1 MGSSF
6 STIGRYVWIALMAE
20 SVSNPSD
27 PVTTDELP
35 PQASHSDLRWPWVW
49 AVMLVLA
56 IASALIGQQLRHG
69 SAVGLLLP
77 VLTLLVCLLAASF
90 DAATSRIPNPI
101 TYTAI
106 LIGLALNT
114 LPTLLTRVGGPDL
127 TTWLGDV
134 GIGQAFLGFGVCAG
148 IGLICLLLAGMG
160 GGDVKLLVAVG
171 AMLGFSQATHIFL
184 WTLVIAVPYALINL
198 LIRGRLN
205 GVLAAA
211 GLQLLQIVYFRR
223 FEPVVAP
230 SQTTIPLAVPLTLAI
245 FCARIVPQEV
255 VARWLG
261 GT

>member
-1 MGSSF
+1 MPQ
-6 STIGRYVWIALMAE
+6 
-20 SVSNPSD
+20 SVSNPSNS
-27 PVTTDELP
+27 VSTD
-35 PQASHSDLRWPWVW
+35 DLAPGVSTPDFRWPSVW
-49 AVMLVLA
+49 AGLVVVA
-56 IASALIGQQLRHG
+56 IASAFIAQVLRHG
-69 SAVGLLLP
+69 SGAGLLLP

-101 TYTAI
+101 TYTAT
-106 LIGLALNT
+106 LAGLALNSIPALIT
-114 LPTLLTRVGGPDL
+114 AARGPDIGP
-127 TTWLGDV
+127 WLGAA

-148 IGLICLLLAGMG
+148 IGLVCLLLAGMG

-171 AMLGFSQATHIFL
+171 ALLGFSQATHIFL
-184 WTLVIAVPYALINL
+184 WTLVIAVPYALVNL

-223 FEPVVAP
+223 FDPVDAP
-230 SQTTIPLAVPLTLAI
+230 SRTTIPLAVPLTLAI

>member
-1 MGSSF
+1 
-6 STIGRYVWIALMAE
+6 MAE
-20 SVSNPSD
+20 PVSNPSN
-27 PVTTDELP
+27 PVTTDDL
-35 PQASHSDLRWPWVW
+35 ASDVGTPDLRWPAVW
-49 AVMLVLA
+49 AGLVVVA
-56 IASALIGQQLRHG
+56 IASAFIGPLFRHS
-69 SAVGLLLP
+69 SASGVFIP

-106 LIGLALNT
+106 LMGLALNSI
-114 LPTLLTRVGGPDL
+114 PTLLTAAHGPDFGP
-127 TTWLGDV
+127 WLGAV

-171 AMLGFSQATHIFL
+171 AMLGFSQATHVFL

-198 LIRGRLN
+198 LVRGRLN

-223 FEPVVAP
+223 FEPVAAP
-230 SQTTIPLAVPLTLAI
+230 SRTTIPLAVPLTLAM
-245 FCARIVPQEV
+245 FCARLVPQEV

>member
-1 MGSSF
+1 MP
-6 STIGRYVWIALMAE
+6 E
-20 SVSNPSD
+20 SVSNPSN
-27 PVTTDELP
+27 PVSTDDLAP
-35 PQASHSDLRWPWVW
+35 GPGTPALRWPSVW
-49 AVMLVLA
+49 AGLIVVA
-56 IASALIGQQLRHG
+56 IASALIAQSLRHG
-69 SAVGLLLP
+69 SGAGLLLP

-106 LIGLALNT
+106 LVGLALNSI
-114 LPTLLTRVGGPDL
+114 PTLLTAVRGPDIGP
-127 TTWLGDV
+127 WLGTV
-134 GIGQAFLGFGVCAG
+134 GVGQAFLGFGVCGG
-148 IGLICLLLAGMG
+148 IGLVCLLLAGMG

-171 AMLGFSQATHIFL
+171 ALLGFSQATHIFL

-211 GLQLLQIVYFRR
+211 GLQLLQIVCLHR
-223 FEPVVAP
+223 FDPVDAP
-230 SQTTIPLAVPLTLAI
+230 SRTTIPLAVPLTLAI